1 MVTRNG
7 LISRTREDKMP
18 RLSGRDVARIL
29 VRANTHDTLYLVAE
43 NGEAAAVPM
52 HILPEADKPSAGTP
66 VHTISPLSEKHKIA
80 VICAAPPKEERAK
93 NRFVLTV
100 TRQGMVKKSPLEDLP
115 GPTAQTFV
123 FVKVNQG
130 DKLGWVFYTG
140 GKDDIL
146 LATASGMAIRFTE
159 ADVRPMG
166 LVAAGVMGIKLKG
179 DDLVVAA
186 DLVPK
191 KGEVFMVA
199 SDGTAKRTTISQ
211 FPRQG
216 RYGQGVIAWRLPQGV
231 QMVGMSTE
239 KGTTRAT
246 LYLSRLAPKTIRL
259 DDAVRQG
266 RTARG
271 RKLID
276 LKKGEKV
283 TGLTV
288 PWKIPRPTI

>member
-1 MVTRNG
+1 
-7 LISRTREDKMP
+7 
-18 RLSGRDVARIL
+18 
-29 VRANTHDTLYLVAE
+29 
-43 NGEAAAVPM
+43 
-52 HILPEADKPSAGTP
+52 
-66 VHTISPLSEKHKIA
+66 
-80 VICAAPPKEERAK
+80 
-93 NRFVLTV
+93 
-100 TRQGMVKKSPLEDLP
+100 MVKKSPLEDLP

-123 FVKVNQG
+123 FVRVNPG
-130 DKLGWVFYTG
+130 DKLGWVFYTA
-140 GKDDIL
+140 GKVDIL
-146 LATASGMAIRFTE
+146 LATANGMAIRFTE
-159 ADVRPMG
+159 VDVRPMG

-179 DDLVVAA
+179 DDQVVAA
-186 DLVPK
+186 GLVPR

-276 LKKGEKV
+276 LKKGERV

-288 PWKIPRPTI
+288 PWRIPRPTK